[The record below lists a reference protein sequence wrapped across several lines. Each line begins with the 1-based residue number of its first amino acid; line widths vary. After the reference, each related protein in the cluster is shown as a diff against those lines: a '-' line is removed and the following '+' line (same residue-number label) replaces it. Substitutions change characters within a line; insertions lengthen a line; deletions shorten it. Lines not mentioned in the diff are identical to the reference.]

1 MSFQAI
7 LKNLVSSVE
16 GAEGAIF
23 LDVDGEAVQWYAK
36 GDAER
41 LKLRAAY
48 TAVIVQSCRA
58 VSKSTDLGQMLHLM
72 LEYESARLLVQEVES
87 GYFVVLELSTTA
99 NLGQAL
105 YRMQPAIA
113 RLRRAVAA

>member
-1 MSFQAI
+1 MPFQAI
-7 LKNLVSSVE
+7 LKDLVSSVD

-23 LDVDGEAVQWYAK
+23 LDIDGEAVQWYAK

-48 TAVIVQSCRA
+48 TAVIVQSCQA
-58 VSKSTDLGQMLHLM
+58 VSKNTDLGRMLHLII
-72 LEYESARLLVQEVES
+72 EYEGARLLVGEVEN

-113 RLRRAVAA
+113 RLRHAVAA